1 MRYATNGRG
10 VCLWAGRRSSL
21 RAAGM
26 GNLEFDD
33 LLLDVS
39 RVGHDGSAGDLSH
52 VVGEIGDG
60 VAHAGVPGA
69 VAAAL
74 AVARTAGGGSL
85 MVCKYLGAKMTSR
98 VLFA

>member
-39 RVGHDGSAGDLSH
+39 RVGHDGRAGDLSH

-60 VAHAGVPGA
+60 VAQVSSNLHSKK
-69 VAAAL
+69 L
-74 AVARTAGGGSL
+74 AHTSASTSTSHTSTSSFMGTRTA
-85 MVCKYLGAKMTSR
+85 
-98 VLFA
+98 

>member
-1 MRYATNGRG
+1 
-10 VCLWAGRRSSL
+10 
-21 RAAGM
+21 M

-60 VAHAGVPGA
+60 VAHAGVPLQ
-69 VAAAL
+69 VWPN
-74 AVARTAGGGSL
+74 R
-85 MVCKYLGAKMTSR
+85 
-98 VLFA
+98 

>member
-39 RVGHDGSAGDLSH
+39 RVGHDGRAGDLSH
-52 VVGEIGDG
+52 VVGVFEDVFTFLHDQPTKHGTQDS
-60 VAHAGVPGA
+60 
-69 VAAAL
+69 L
-74 AVARTAGGGSL
+74 ASI
-85 MVCKYLGAKMTSR
+85 
-98 VLFA
+98 

>member
-10 VCLWAGRRSSL
+10 VRLWAGRRSSL

-39 RVGHDGSAGDLSH
+39 RVGHDGSAAWLAARCAWDLW
-52 VVGEIGDG
+52 VEMILLPGGERYN
-60 VAHAGVPGA
+60 
-69 VAAAL
+69 
-74 AVARTAGGGSL
+74 ARRLT
-85 MVCKYLGAKMTSR
+85 KSR
-98 VLFA
+98 C